1 MNEEL
6 EMLKGNIESRIRE
19 LVSSLDS
26 PNSNIGDWKVVK
38 CYEAK
43 LQNKE
48 MPYDLEELMK
58 LRQNARDE
66 INSLQEQLKE
76 IEVAYNEG

>member
-43 LQNKE
+43 LQDKE

>member
-1 MNEEL
+1 MNEEYEIL
-6 EMLKGNIESRIRE
+6 RGNIESRIRE
-19 LVSSLDS
+19 LISSLDS

-43 LQNKE
+43 LQGKE
-48 MPYDLEELMK
+48 MPYDLDNLMM

-66 INSLQEQLKE
+66 INSLQLQLKQLE
-76 IEVAYNEG
+76 AEYEG

>member
-19 LVSSLDS
+19 LISSLDS
-26 PNSNIGDWKVVK
+26 PNSPIGDWKVVK

-43 LQNKE
+43 LQEKD
-48 MPYDLEELMK
+48 MPYDLNQLML

-66 INSLQEQLKE
+66 INILQQKLEE
-76 IEVAYNEG
+76 IEGVL